1 MGHSHLG
8 LGIYPLS
15 QFQGTME
22 TIIFFP
28 LLNVCLCLADS
39 ISCENFVFYLAK
51 KGRSSKLGNQAYNWR
66 LKGIS
71 GYYIYWGK
79 VSSNWNY
86 RNFNENVA
94 VRYFKR
100 FFQIKKMPVCDLNC
114 TWRHKGYGH
123 YKRVRTLQGGM
134 DTTRAYGHY
143 KGVET
148 LQGCTDTTF
157 WLLCPFFMTIK
168 N

>member
-22 TIIFFP
+22 TIIFFL

-51 KGRSSKLGNQAYNWR
+51 KGRSSELGNQAYNWR
-66 LKGIS
+66 LKVFLVV
-71 GYYIYWGK
+71 IYWGK
-79 VSSNWNY
+79 VSSNWSY
-86 RNFNENVA
+86 RNLNENVT
-94 VRYFKR
+94 VRYFKP
-100 FFQIKKMPVCDLNC
+100 FFRLKKNACL
-114 TWRHKGYGH
+114 WLKLHLKAQG
-123 YKRVRTLQGGM
+123 VRTLQGGM